1 MASGEPASEAEL
13 RARLE
18 LVVRASPILMQ
29 VLTTL
34 RDFALPDWRIASGSV
49 FQTVWN
55 SLTGRDP
62 DYGIHDYDVLYFDP
76 DTSWDAEDA
85 VIRRIAAAF
94 APGLSEK
101 VEVRNQARVHLWF
114 EQKFGEPYTPLS
126 STDEALGRFLSP
138 ANAVGIRLEP
148 DGRID
153 ITAPLGLADCFAL
166 RIRPNP
172 LRVRMQPNYL
182 RVAAGLKARWP
193 ELTVEPPEA

>member
-1 MASGEPASEAEL
+1 MASGESVSEAEL
-13 RARLE
+13 RARLDGI
-18 LVVRASPILMQ
+18 VRASAILMQ
-29 VLTTL
+29 VLTTV

-94 APGLSEK
+94 SPGLSEK

-114 EQKFGEPYTPLS
+114 EQKFGEPYTPLGC
-126 STDEALGRFLSP
+126 TDEALGRFLSA

-148 DGRID
+148 DGRIRHRR
-153 ITAPLGLADCFAL
+153 APGPGRLLRPARPAQSAARPHAAELPQGRRWSESPLA
-166 RIRPNP
+166 
-172 LRVRMQPNYL
+172 
-182 RVAAGLKARWP
+182 
-193 ELTVEPPEA
+193 